1 MCVRVLFVFRP
12 WQGIY
17 DPVSAKDG
25 LFFFLLCLVSL
36 VRVAVA
42 THCAKKLGEGCRE
55 VWALGADGLYVKFP
69 SDFHYHVVKNSS
81 YAIIEVEI
89 Y

>member
-1 MCVRVLFVFRP
+1 M
-12 WQGIY
+12 
-17 DPVSAKDG
+17 
-25 LFFFLLCLVSL
+25 SL
-36 VRVAVA
+36 VRVDVA